1 LRGMSAL
8 DYSRALRIMCFACI
22 WRSIDSVTVSRARA
36 RSRLILFGCLS
47 GCMGIASLGAIQ
59 SAETETCSGPPALEA
74 QRFTH
79 PSAEVYASLGEWF
92 RENRKLDCAVEA
104 LHSGLKL
111 EPGTERL
118 HLLLGATLASLG
130 RDKEALAEWEAG
142 LKIDPSSKAALDGLA
157 RSLIATGDYAAVIA
171 RLGPI
176 PRDEALTL
184 DLASA
189 YRKSEMFDQSAQVL
203 ADALRSDPQS
213 DGLTS
218 ALVSLEV
225 HQSHYAAAEKL
236 AEEIARAKPG
246 DIEAQ
251 RIYLR
256 TLVLTGDND
265 AAPLGRKLLALAP
278 QDPDLLNLNGLLERK
293 AGEYSQARTHLEQ
306 AVVLNPDDFNSRVN
320 LGLVLVQLHEPAGA
334 TEQLEKAVAL
344 GATEPQVRFELAKSL
359 RTLGRTKE
367 AQQQLKLYQQALK
380 DEADQSSA
388 VLKATEAAEAQKDG
402 DNQKAAG
409 LYREACAAEPKD
421 AGLAYR
427 LSQVLGTLNDS
438 AGQRAALQQAI
449 QANPDFVLAHYDLGY
464 MEFQGGDNPAAE
476 EQFRLVVKLAPG
488 NAQAW
493 ISLAATLATESR
505 IAEARD
511 AVGTALKLEPN
522 NAGAI
527 ALSNKLAQEPR

>member
-1 LRGMSAL
+1 MS
-8 DYSRALRIMCFACI
+8 FACI
-22 WRSIDSVTVSRARA
+22 WRSIDRVSVTRGLTLG
-36 RSRLILFGCLS
+36 RLILFGCLA
-47 GCMGIASLGAIQ
+47 GCLGTTDL
-59 SAETETCSGPPALEA
+59 SAMQLAEAEACSGPPALEA
-74 QRFTH
+74 ERLAH
-79 PSAEVYASLGEWF
+79 PSEDVYVALGAWF
-92 RENRKLDCAVEA
+92 SENRKLDCAVEA
-104 LHSGLKL
+104 LRSGLKL
-111 EPGTERL
+111 EPGSERL
-118 HLLLGATLASLG
+118 HLLLGATLVSFG
-130 RDKEALAEWEAG
+130 RDREALPEWEAA
-142 LKIDPSSKAALDGLA
+142 LRIDPSSKAALDGLA

-171 RLGPI
+171 RLGSI

-203 ADALRSDPQS
+203 AEALKSNPQS

-225 HQSHYAAAEKL
+225 HQSQYAAAEKL

-256 TLVLTGDND
+256 TLVLNGDND
-265 AAPLGRKLLALAP
+265 AATTLGRKLLALAP
-278 QDPDLLNLNGLLERK
+278 QDADLLNLNGLLERK
-293 AGEYSQARTHLEQ
+293 AGEYAEARTHLEQ
-306 AVVLNPDDFNSRVN
+306 AVRLNPNDFNSRVN
-320 LGLVLVQLHEPAGA
+320 LGLVLVQLNDPAGA
-334 TEQLEKAVAL
+334 TEQLEKAVEL
-344 GATEPQVRFELAKSL
+344 GATEPQVRFELAKTL
-359 RTLGRTKE
+359 RTLGKSE
-367 AQQQLKLYQQALK
+367 ESQQQLKLYQQALK
-380 DEADQSSA
+380 DEADQSLA
-388 VLKATEAAEAQKDG
+388 VLKATEAAQAQKDG

-427 LSQVLGTLNDS
+427 LSQVLGTLNDG
-438 AGQRAALQQAI
+438 AGQRSALEQAI

-464 MEFQGGDNPAAE
+464 LEFRGGENPAAE

-488 NAQAW
+488 HAQAW

-527 ALSNKLAQEPR
+527 SLRDKLARDPR

>member
-1 LRGMSAL
+1 
-8 DYSRALRIMCFACI
+8 
-22 WRSIDSVTVSRARA
+22 V
-36 RSRLILFGCLS
+36 
-47 GCMGIASLGAIQ
+47 
-59 SAETETCSGPPALEA
+59 
-74 QRFTH
+74 
-79 PSAEVYASLGEWF
+79 
-92 RENRKLDCAVEA
+92 
-104 LHSGLKL
+104 
-111 EPGTERL
+111 
-118 HLLLGATLASLG
+118 
-130 RDKEALAEWEAG
+130 AEWEAA
-142 LKIDPSSKAALDGLA
+142 LRIDPASKAALDGLA

-189 YRKSEMFDQSAQVL
+189 YRKSEMFDDAAQVL
-203 ADALRSDPQS
+203 TDALKSDPQS

-236 AEEIARAKPG
+236 AAEIAHEKP
-246 DIEAQ
+246 DDLEAQ

-265 AAPLGRKLLALAP
+265 AAAPLGRKLLALAP
-278 QDPDLLNLNGLLERK
+278 QDADLLNLNGLLERK
-293 AGEYSQARTHLEQ
+293 AGDYAQARTHLEQ
-306 AVVLNPDDFNSRVN
+306 AVALNANDFNSRVN

-334 TEQLEKAVAL
+334 AEELEKAVEL
-344 GATEPQVRFELAKSL
+344 GATEPQVRFELAKAL
-359 RTLGRTKE
+359 RALGKTEE

-380 DEADQSSA
+380 DEADLSAA
-388 VLKATEAAEAQKDG
+388 VLKATEAAEAQKIG
-402 DNQKAAG
+402 DNQKAAA
-409 LYREACAAEPKD
+409 LYREASAAEPKD

-427 LSQVLGTLNDS
+427 LSQVLGALNDS
-438 AGQRAALQQAI
+438 AGQRAALEKAI
-449 QANPDFVLAHYDLGY
+449 EANPDFVLAHYDLGY
-464 MEFQGGDNPAAE
+464 MEFRGGENRAAE

-511 AVGTALKLEPN
+511 AVGTALKLDPN

-527 ALSNKLAQEPR
+527 ALSGKLAQDPR

>member
-1 LRGMSAL
+1 
-8 DYSRALRIMCFACI
+8 MCFASI
-22 WRSIDSVTVSRARA
+22 WRSIDWVAVSRTRTLG
-36 RSRLILFGCLS
+36 RLILLGCLS

-59 SAETETCSGPPALEA
+59 PAGTETCSGPAALEA
-74 QRFTH
+74 ERLAH
-79 PSAEVYASLGEWF
+79 PSADVYASLGKWF
-92 RENRKLDCAVEA
+92 SENRKLGCAVEA

-111 EPGTERL
+111 EPGSERL
-118 HLLLGATLASLG
+118 HLLLGATLVSLG
-130 RDKEALAEWEAG
+130 RDSEALAEWEAA
-142 LKIDPSSKAALDGLA
+142 LKVDPSSKAALDGLA

-171 RLGPI
+171 RLGSI

-189 YRKSEMFDQSAQVL
+189 YRKSQMFDQSAQVL
-203 ADALRSDPQS
+203 ADALKSDPRS

-236 AEEIARAKPG
+236 AEEIARVKPD

-265 AAPLGRKLLALAP
+265 AATPLGRKLLALAP
-278 QDPDLLNLNGLLERK
+278 QDADLLNLNGLLERK
-293 AGEYSQARTHLEQ
+293 AGEYAEARTHLEQ
-306 AVVLNPDDFNSRVN
+306 AVVLNPNDFNSRVN
-320 LGLVLVQLHEPAGA
+320 LGLVLVQLHELAGG
-334 TEQLEKAVAL
+334 TEQLERAVEL
-344 GATEPQVRFELAKSL
+344 GATEPQVRFELAKAL
-359 RTLGRTKE
+359 RTLGKTEE

-380 DEADQSSA
+380 DEADQSLA
-388 VLKATEAAEAQKDG
+388 VLKATEAAQAQKDG

-464 MEFQGGDNPAAE
+464 MEFQGSENSAAE

-511 AVGTALKLEPN
+511 AVATALKLEPN

-527 ALSNKLAQEPR
+527 SLSNKLAQDPR